1 MSSTSIR
8 VDRLTIQERVQDI
21 AQQLLDEL
29 GSHRGI
35 EEIRSA
41 AHAESVQ
48 ALHLERDLG
57 LGSLERVELI
67 VRAGDVFH
75 IRPPDELFAEANTVG
90 DVIAAL
96 ELQLGQARNGT
107 ATDLPARFSD
117 RENAATAAELSL
129 DAAETLLDVLRRRAR
144 AEPTRLHL
152 RMHEDGG
159 AATDITFGTLFDRVT
174 AFARGLENLGIAP
187 GERVAILLPTCV
199 EFFDVF

>member
-1 MSSTSIR
+1 MSATALR
-8 VDRLTIQERVQDI
+8 VDRLSIQEKVLDI

-29 GSHRGI
+29 GSHRGL

-48 ALHLERDLG
+48 SLHLERDLG

-96 ELQLGQARNGT
+96 ELQLGQSRAGVQARLGRQ
-107 ATDLPARFSD
+107 AVSPAGSD
-117 RENAATAAELSL
+117 VHTHFAERENAATAAELGL

-144 AEPTRLHL
+144 AEPARLHVRL
-152 RMHEDGG
+152 R
-159 AATDITFGTLFDRVT
+159 
-174 AFARGLENLGIAP
+174 
-187 GERVAILLPTCV
+187 
-199 EFFDVF
+199 

>member
-29 GSHRGI
+29 GSHRGF

-48 ALHLERDLG
+48 ELHLERDLG

-67 VRAGDVFH
+67 VRAGDAFH
-75 IRPPDELFAEANTVG
+75 IRPPDELFAEANTLG

-96 ELQLGQARNGT
+96 ELQLGRPGNGT
-107 ATDLPARFSD
+107 ATAEQPA
-117 RENAATAAELSL
+117 
-129 DAAETLLDVLRRRAR
+129 
-144 AEPTRLHL
+144 
-152 RMHEDGG
+152 
-159 AATDITFGTLFDRVT
+159 
-174 AFARGLENLGIAP
+174 AFAERDNAP
-187 GERVAILLPTCV
+187 TAE
-199 EFFDVF
+199 